1 MKEKKE
7 VSESIKFLKTIIS
20 DELQK
25 TESKEKSRENK
36 LQSYLENWKEN
47 KTLILTD
54 NVQNANKLI
63 ERDAFDG
70 NMIIT
75 LSRIPYT
82 I

>member
-1 MKEKKE
+1 MRCYKGDYKNMKEKKE

-20 DELQK
+20 DEPQK

-63 ERDAFDG
+63 ERDA
-70 NMIIT
+70 I
-75 LSRIPYT
+75 
-82 I
+82 